1 MRQNHHENCG
11 KEQHNKIIKNIRQ
24 YCTEEHLKLHR
35 PEKLCFPFKVEQK
48 DGVGRYLVATRDIQ
62 PMGEID
68 LMLNFSLFPGHVP
81 LGVLDL
87 PPSQTLKTDGTLSEL
102 ILYDRT
108 LAYGPKPHVPLV
120 CLQCLKPTEGK
131 RQYRQA
137 NEDSNKIET
146 D

>member
-1 MRQNHHENCG
+1 MRQTHHENCG
-11 KEQHNKIIKNIRQ
+11 KEQHNKTIKNIRQ

-81 LGVLDL
+81 FGVLDL
-87 PPSQTLKTDGTLSEL
+87 PHRLSKLMMEHFQNLSSTTEHWLTDRSPMSLSS
-102 ILYDRT
+102 
-108 LAYGPKPHVPLV
+108 ACSV
-120 CLQCLKPTEGK
+120 
-131 RQYRQA
+131 
-137 NEDSNKIET
+137 
-146 D
+146 